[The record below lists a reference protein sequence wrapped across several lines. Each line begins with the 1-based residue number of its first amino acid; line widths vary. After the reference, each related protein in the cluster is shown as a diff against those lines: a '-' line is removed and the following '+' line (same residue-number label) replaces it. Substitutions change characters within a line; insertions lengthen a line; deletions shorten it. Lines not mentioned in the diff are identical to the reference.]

1 MNAPSPVGQAKGRS
15 DVTRGIVD
23 WAVKA
28 LVARLSVAAILFV
41 SAGRLDWVMGWVFAG
56 LYAAFDIATAL
67 VVIPR
72 SPELLIERVRIH
84 QGTKGWDKVLVRI
97 AAGYLPM
104 ASWVVSGLDV
114 RFGWSPQIPPRLQ
127 IAGLAITALGFAV
140 VVWAMASNAFFS
152 VTVRI
157 QEERG
162 HTVATGGPY
171 RYVRHPGYVGA
182 ILFQVATPILL
193 GSLWALIPAGLS
205 APAYVVRTALED
217 RTLREELGGYQE
229 YAQRVRYR
237 LLPGVW

>member
-1 MNAPSPVGQAKGRS
+1 MNGNTDVERS
-15 DVTRGIVD
+15 GEKPDVTRGIVD

-67 VVIPR
+67 VLIPR

-84 QGTKGWDKVLVRI
+84 QGTKGWDKVLLRI

-104 ASWVVSGLDV
+104 ASWIVSGLNV
-114 RFGWSPQIPPRLQ
+114 RFGWSPRIPPRLQ
-127 IAGLAITALGFAV
+127 IAGLVVTALGFAV

-217 RTLREELGGYQE
+217 RTLREELPGYAE
-229 YAQRVRYR
+229 YAQQTRYR

>member
-1 MNAPSPVGQAKGRS
+1 
-15 DVTRGIVD
+15 VD

-67 VVIPR
+67 VLIPR

-84 QGTKGWDKVLVRI
+84 QGTKGWDRVLLRV

-114 RFGWSPQIPPRLQ
+114 RFGWSPRIPAGLQ
-127 IAGLAITALGFAV
+127 IAGLAVTALGFAV
-140 VVWAMASNAFFS
+140 VVWAMGSNAFFS

-217 RTLREELGGYQE
+217 ETLREELPGYAG
-229 YAQRVRYR
+229 YAQQTRYR

>member
-1 MNAPSPVGQAKGRS
+1 MNGNTDGERS
-15 DVTRGIVD
+15 GEKPDVTRGIVD

-67 VVIPR
+67 VLIPR

-84 QGTKGWDKVLVRI
+84 QGTKGWDKVLLRI

-104 ASWVVSGLDV
+104 ASWIVSGLDV
-114 RFGWSPQIPPRLQ
+114 RFGWSPQISPGLQ

-182 ILFQVATPILL
+182 ILFQVATPVLL

-217 RTLREELGGYQE
+217 RTLREELPGYAE
-229 YAQRVRYR
+229 YAQQTRYR

>member
-1 MNAPSPVGQAKGRS
+1 MNTSSPVGQAKGRS

-28 LVARLSVAAILFV
+28 LVARLSVAAMLFV

-72 SPELLIERVRIH
+72 SPELLTERTRVH
-84 QGTKGWDKVLVRI
+84 EGTKGWDKVLLRI

-104 ASWVVSGLDV
+104 ASWIVSGLDV
-114 RFGWSPQIPPRLQ
+114 RFGWSPQISPRLQ
-127 IAGLAITALGFAV
+127 IASLAVTALGFAL

-217 RTLREELGGYQE
+217 RTLREELPGYAG
-229 YAQRVRYR
+229 YAQQTRYR